1 MYDDDTV
8 EIVPEV
14 WGVTKRYWYALV
26 SIVDDWFVSKPVKLT
41 PEPTKPVAL
50 TTPEIFAFP
59 LTFNLSVR
67 TVVPIPT
74 E

>member
-1 MYDDDTV
+1 MCDEETL

-14 WGVTKRYWYALV
+14 WGVTKRYWYSPVLIA
-26 SIVDDWFVSKPVKLT
+26 DDWFVNKPVKLT

-59 LTFNLSVR
+59 LTFNFSVR